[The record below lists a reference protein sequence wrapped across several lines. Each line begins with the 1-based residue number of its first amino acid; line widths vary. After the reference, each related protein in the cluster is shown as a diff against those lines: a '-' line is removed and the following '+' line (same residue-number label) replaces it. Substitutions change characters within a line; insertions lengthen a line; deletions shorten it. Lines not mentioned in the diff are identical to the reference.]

1 MGRLGGKGHDLTL
14 GAAPTGRVRFGQAG
28 RSPAGFPGVRS
39 KQLNLGVDGML
50 SPVLLV
56 PIAFVLFVLVSD
68 AWVYV
73 DAQQRTGRGERVSVA
88 VGTLRIETPEAWF
101 LGCLVLYVI
110 FMPLYV
116 TATGR
121 NPFARRS

>member
-1 MGRLGGKGHDLTL
+1 MTVL
-14 GAAPTGRVRFGQAG
+14 
-28 RSPAGFPGVRS
+28 SPA
-39 KQLNLGVDGML
+39 
-50 SPVLLV
+50 LLV

-68 AWVYV
+68 AWVYA
-73 DAQQRTGRGERVSVA
+73 DARQRARRGERVSVA
-88 VGTLRIETPEAWF
+88 IGTLRIDTPAAWF

-110 FMPLYV
+110 FLPLYL